1 MTTDT
6 PNAAFSNLKF
16 DFHSYL
22 LELTG
27 HKWTIQELPGGN
39 ANHTVRALRVPENAL
54 EKPEQRAMTDRDG
67 VGYLD
72 GHTSIVLKQAPPY
85 FAKIPDLPF
94 SQDRQVSLPVHK
106 YQPNVDNISI
116 ML

>member
-6 PNAAFSNLKF
+6 LNSAF
-16 DFHSYL
+16 DFNSYL

-39 ANHTVRALRVPENAL
+39 ANHTVRARRVPENAL
-54 EKPEQRAMTDRDG
+54 EKPEETQQRAMADREG
-67 VGYLD
+67 VNYLD

-94 SQDRQVSLPVHK
+94 SQDRQVSLLVNK
-106 YQPNVDNISI
+106 CRSTFQLYVRQ
-116 ML
+116 